1 MNKIRS
7 FVTATA
13 LSCCGAIGAGHA
25 QIAAVATTPDANAR
39 NAKQTAAL
47 EARVVQLELTVQVLQ
62 QRIKKVE
69 DASDPPESDK
79 DSKGGGGKGESA
91 GNGKAGGTGPDSS
104 GGGNLKDVHP
114 VMTVRA
120 PFVVVDAA
128 GQPILRVQGPGS
140 KGASIGG
147 DRGLVVY
154 GDSGLA
160 NFALATVASGGRLAI
175 QDNSGNHMT
184 TVAAVSD
191 EAAIKVRNAGKVRA
205 YMGYG
210 DSGKPRVYLNDA
222 SGNVA
227 SALAVTGDD
236 KGIVAVFHANNPVA
250 FLTESTHAG
259 GGNVTTTNPAGE
271 GVFSAG
277 YDGDEGSACVDH
289 KRALHC
295 LGIGLPLSGQ

>member
-62 QRIKKVE
+62 QRIKKVVV
-69 DASDPPESDK
+69 ASDPAESDK
-79 DSKGGGGKGESA
+79 DSKGGGG
-91 GNGKAGGTGPDSS
+91 
-104 GGGNLKDVHP
+104 NLNDVHP